1 MKECFEIQKLI
12 LSLIKS
18 NLKID
23 LILVS
28 FDLDDHQKDIYL
40 RNRTECSVR
49 LYHE

>member
-28 FDLDDHQKDIYL
+28 FDLDDHQKDIY
-40 RNRTECSVR
+40 
-49 LYHE
+49 